1 MMGYGFQDVEPKDLF
16 RESIGGVFKVLK
28 QNRTALLNFNLSP
41 PFSPSFDVELSTTAV
56 RFLAPT
62 RMNGT
67 GIAAKRENI
76 PSPPHLF
83 AHSSMQRISKFLD

>member
-41 PFSPSFDVELSTTAV
+41 PF
-56 RFLAPT
+56 
-62 RMNGT
+62 
-67 GIAAKRENI
+67 
-76 PSPPHLF
+76 PPHLTWN
-83 AHSSMQRISKFLD
+83 